1 MNPENTANNRAK
13 AVLVCMCSMACP
25 SMKDIDWPTLM
36 ERIRLEIPEKQFMA
50 LHPRLCEED
59 GEQMMELLCRKDTR
73 YVIAAC
79 KDKKQKKLLAA
90 GFQRAG
96 VPQDDEHFTPVE
108 LSFKNTE
115 TAFQAIQAAVV
126 GPKEESGRER

>member
-1 MNPENTANNRAK
+1 MNPTNNEESQPT
-13 AVLVCMCSMACP
+13 AVLMCMCSMACP
-25 SMKDIDWPTLM
+25 SMKEIDWPTLT
-36 ERIRLEIPEKQFMA
+36 ERIRLEIPDKQFMA

-79 KDKKQKKLLAA
+79 KDKKQRKLLAA

-115 TAFQAIQAAVV
+115 TAFEAVREAV
-126 GPKEESGRER
+126 EGPAQG

>member
-1 MNPENTANNRAK
+1 
-13 AVLVCMCSMACP
+13 MACP
-25 SMKDIDWPTLM
+25 SMKEIDWPTLT
-36 ERIRLEIPEKQFMA
+36 ERIRFEIPDKQFMA

-79 KDKKQKKLLAA
+79 KDKKQRKLLAA

-115 TAFQAIQAAVV
+115 TAFEAVRAAV
-126 GPKEESGRER
+126 ESPTQG